1 MIPILHPE
9 NSPIRLKWGWSVALG
24 VVFVV
29 LAALAFGHLVAATL
43 VSIIFIGSL
52 MIIGGVIHIIH
63 AFQLTTWKGFIYWAL
78 AGVLYTV
85 AGVVALTN
93 PVFAAAML
101 TLIFAWL
108 LIISGVIRIGVG
120 IHLRHH
126 SGWGWIVVSGVIT
139 GVVGLIFATGWPS
152 NTLWLLGM
160 IIAIDLVF
168 QGSSLIGFGFA
179 VKPKNYIG
187 SH

>member
-1 MIPILHPE
+1 MIPILDPKS
-9 NSPIRLKWGWSVALG
+9 SPVRLKWGWSVAVG

-29 LAALAFGHLVAATL
+29 LGALAFGHLTVATL
-43 VSIIFIGSL
+43 ASIIFIGSL
-52 MIIGGVIHIIH
+52 MTIGGVINILH
-63 AFQLTTWKGFIYWAL
+63 AFQLKPWKGFIYWVL
-78 AGVLYTV
+78 AGVFYSV

-108 LIISGVIRIGVG
+108 LIISGLLRVGLG
-120 IHLRHH
+120 IHLRRH
-126 SGWGWIVVSGVIT
+126 SGWGWIVASGVVT
-139 GVVGLIFATGWPS
+139 GVAGFIFATGWPS

-168 QGSSLIGFGFA
+168 QGSSLIGFGLA
-179 VKPKNYIG
+179 IKNAI
-187 SH
+187 